1 MDRELEIG
9 IFQLFAEIAPSVIW
23 VEVRFKSVLYIQS
36 KRVIFTPGKSQRV
49 GSKSPVL
56 RRRRSC
62 SKHEA

>member
-36 KRVIFTPGKSQRV
+36 KRVIFTPGESLPESGVQIAR
-49 GSKSPVL
+49 PAPL
-56 RRRRSC
+56 PPPPPL
-62 SKHEA
+62 